1 MSTRV
6 SSRASTTSSARRYR
20 TKARTSEVDDML
32 FGDTTARKM
41 VSEKQKAPLREEETM
56 KFAAGTQL
64 PKHSNVKILIIKTKL
79 VKVNFLN
86 GNQNI
91 FMTNRR
97 KPETVRVITKD
108 LIRDVVV
115 PSEEP
120 QGTSIIR
127 ENLTNIF

>member
-6 SSRASTTSSARRYR
+6 SSRATTTSSTRRYR

-32 FGDTTARKM
+32 FGDTTAGKM
-41 VSEKQKAPLREEETM
+41 VSAKQKAPLREEETM

-64 PKHSNVKILIIKTKL
+64 PKHSDVKIWIIKNDHEKY
-79 VKVNFLN
+79 
-86 GNQNI
+86 I
-91 FMTNRR
+91 FSAEIKIFTMTNRR

-120 QGTSIIR
+120 QGTSIIG
-127 ENLTNIF
+127 ENLAFI